1 MTLLTGVP
9 EGNVVTQD
17 EIFIE
22 GAPYIYYQ
30 DAAAGLLHSP
40 DADGFY
46 WGLSGT
52 TAYPVY
58 EMACYE
64 DVQLADDLT
73 VNAVRC
79 DQVGDR
85 GVIQKRNHLVFN
97 FSLSSLFPLSAI
109 SPIIRGG
116 TVTANTGEYR
126 EKMGLGNVNNNAYF
140 HVYLPKVYDDVN
152 GDLLTITLH
161 RAVFVE
167 PWTIAMV
174 SGDKWMLGGIAA
186 WALASTA
193 TAAGQEFATII
204 RQDQSEL
211 S

>member
-1 MTLLTGVP
+1 MSPLLTGVP
-9 EGNVVTQD
+9 DGNIITQD

-30 DAAAGLLHSP
+30 DEDASLLNNP

-52 TAYPVY
+52 TALPVY
-58 EMACYE
+58 ELACYE
-64 DVQLADDLT
+64 DVSLADDLT

-85 GVIQKRNHLVFN
+85 AVIMKRNHLVFS
-97 FSLSSLFPLSAI
+97 FSLSSLFPLAATTAL
-109 SPIIRGG
+109 IRGSA
-116 TVTANTGEYR
+116 VTTSSPF
-126 EKMGLGNVNNNAYF
+126 EKMGLGPINNNATY
-140 HVYLPKVYDDVN
+140 HLYLPKVYDELT
-152 GDLLTITLH
+152 GDLLTMTLH
-161 RAVFVE
+161 RAQFVD

-174 SGDKWMLGGIAA
+174 SGDKWMLGGISA
-186 WALASTA
+186 WALATND

-204 RQDQSEL
+204 RQDPSAV
-211 S
+211 